1 MSDADRPVQPARK
14 TLRPRDAATLI
25 LIDRSGSG
33 WRVLMGKRSTKHVF
47 MPDTYVFPGG
57 RRDRRDHALPFGT
70 DLHPAVLAKLLNES
84 RGQLTPARAR
94 ALALAA
100 LRELHE
106 ETGLAIGDPRPA
118 GHLAARLSNLRYVA
132 RAITPPGM
140 VRRFDTRFFS
150 AFTDEEGIDAASVR
164 DSQEL
169 HDLRWIGLDET
180 QRFSMPDITRL
191 ILSDLRNLV
200 ETDPALS
207 YGMPVPFYY
216 DRRRTFVREL
226 F

>member
-1 MSDADRPVQPARK
+1 MSDAERPAAPARK
-14 TLRPRDAATLI
+14 ALRPKDAATLI
-25 LIDRSGSG
+25 LIDRSGAS
-33 WRVLMGKRSTKHVF
+33 WRLLMGKRSTKHVF

-57 RRDRRDHALPFGT
+57 RRDARDHALPYES
-70 DLHPAVLAKLLNES
+70 DLHPAVLGKLMNES
-84 RGQLTPARAR
+84 RGQLTTSRAR

-100 LRELHE
+100 LRELNE
-106 ETGLAIGDPRPA
+106 ETGIAIGDPRPA
-118 GHLAARLSNLRYVA
+118 GHLSARLSHLRYLA

-140 VRRFDTRFFS
+140 VRRFDTRFFA
-150 AFTDEEGIDAASVR
+150 AFADEAGVDTGAPR

-169 HDLRWIGLDET
+169 HDLRWIDIRDT
-180 QRFSMPDITRL
+180 DSFSMPDITRH
-191 ILSDLRNLV
+191 ILGDLRNIM
-200 ETDPALS
+200 ETDPTLS